1 MSQTQTPSLSAT
13 RSINSSCFD
22 VNGNV
27 ICWHDLPA
35 ARRTSRTDSNPGRDF
50 YCCTKDRD
58 DSDRC
63 KFFKWVDELNLPGS
77 NPQPLL
83 SQSPQ
88 KRPLD
93 PESAEPPIST
103 PKRPRVIPSQS
114 STPHSVNRTDAIRQ
128 ALTPRSSQQDENPFL
143 TSPTSAARKD
153 AIHQALIPRSSQ
165 QDENPFLTSPVPSQ
179 PAATSAAVIITS
191 DNDSDD
197 EDSISADTL
206 STTISSL
213 QRVRSYVQRLE
224 NMNAKKDIKIT
235 KLQRKIIDLER
246 EIQTLRS
253 RRRAG

>member
-1 MSQTQTPSLSAT
+1 MSFA
-13 RSINSSCFD
+13 
-22 VNGNV
+22 GM
-27 ICWHDLPA
+27 
-35 ARRTSRTDSNPGRDF
+35 TSRLQEEPVEQIQIPVE
-50 YCCTKDRD
+50 
-58 DSDRC
+58 
-63 KFFKWVDELNLPGS
+63 WVDELNLPGS

-143 TSPTSAARKD
+143 TSPTSV
-153 AIHQALIPRSSQ
+153 PRSSQ
-165 QDENPFLTSPVPSQ
+165 QDKNPFLTSPVPSQ